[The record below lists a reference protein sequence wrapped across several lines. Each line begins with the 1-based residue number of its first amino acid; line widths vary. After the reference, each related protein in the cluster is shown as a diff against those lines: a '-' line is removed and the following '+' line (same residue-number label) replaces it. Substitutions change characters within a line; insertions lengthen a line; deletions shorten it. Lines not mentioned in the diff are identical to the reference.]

1 MQKRGA
7 GRYSVFRFYALLRI
21 KSRIYIF
28 VKKLLCFL
36 AFYYIITNSM
46 ILHRFCRRLSRNTQM

>member
-1 MQKRGA
+1 MLEKHSA
-7 GRYSVFRFYALLRI
+7 FRFCALSHI

-46 ILHRFCRRLSRNTQM
+46 ILLRFCRRLSRNTQM